1 MFTFFLLKCDN
12 NKQVSNKMNSK
23 PSPSISKDLY
33 GKTDKGESI
42 YVFTLKNSKNISV
55 KILSYGGIIKEI
67 NTPDK
72 NGEFKNIVLG
82 YDNLEFYKN
91 DKSYLGSIIGRF
103 ANRIENGIFKIDEI
117 TYNLTKNN
125 DQNHL
130 HGGFSGFDKA
140 IWIAKTQQN
149 INSVSLILKYISK
162 DMEEGY
168 PGNLKTS
175 VSYTLSNDNELE
187 IEYSASTDKK
197 TIINLTN
204 HSYFNLSGKRKT
216 IYDHKL
222 KVNSKQ
228 YIPVKNNLIPIG
240 DFKNV
245 ISTPFDFN
253 DFKKIGKE
261 IESNNQ
267 QLDIGNGYDHCW
279 VLNKKYN
286 EYGLSASLYDENS
299 GRLLEIYTDQPGIQ
313 VYSGNYLSDH
323 FIKGQGICLETQHYP
338 DSPNQKNYPSTI
350 LEPNKKYFS
359 KTSFRFLVK

>member
-149 INSVSLILKYISK
+149 INSV
-162 DMEEGY
+162 
-168 PGNLKTS
+168 
-175 VSYTLSNDNELE
+175 
-187 IEYSASTDKK
+187 
-197 TIINLTN
+197 
-204 HSYFNLSGKRKT
+204 
-216 IYDHKL
+216 
-222 KVNSKQ
+222 
-228 YIPVKNNLIPIG
+228 
-240 DFKNV
+240 
-245 ISTPFDFN
+245 
-253 DFKKIGKE
+253 
-261 IESNNQ
+261 
-267 QLDIGNGYDHCW
+267 
-279 VLNKKYN
+279 
-286 EYGLSASLYDENS
+286 
-299 GRLLEIYTDQPGIQ
+299 
-313 VYSGNYLSDH
+313 YL
-323 FIKGQGICLETQHYP
+323 
-338 DSPNQKNYPSTI
+338 
-350 LEPNKKYFS
+350 
-359 KTSFRFLVK
+359 